1 MTDRWSLGG
10 RIRGE
15 RGRQMAR
22 ASAERQGS
30 SRRLLVSKKNYH
42 VQLRVARLA
51 SHCLCTV
58 YSTLFPSDVRCIHAR
73 ACIVIR
79 PCHARIGL
87 HFTRLDSP
95 VPLGS
100 ARHVCLTTSTCL
112 PPSFSCFAVKDH
124 RLPEAVSRRHGNF
137 PPPAS
142 VTTSNAIP
150 VVACQAVHLGIRTW
164 NSAISSPLRFS
175 GPWPPIRHCAYQQ
188 QQKNCG
194 QDPSPSIATGR
205 PPSRRPAPQTESSHD
220 ESTKGE

>member
-1 MTDRWSLGG
+1 
-10 RIRGE
+10 
-15 RGRQMAR
+15 MAR

-100 ARHVCLTTSTCL
+100 ARHVCLTTSTYLPTCL
-112 PPSFSCFAVKDH
+112 PTQLLLFC
-124 RLPEAVSRRHGNF
+124 RE
-137 PPPAS
+137 
-142 VTTSNAIP
+142 
-150 VVACQAVHLGIRTW
+150 
-164 NSAISSPLRFS
+164 
-175 GPWPPIRHCAYQQ
+175 
-188 QQKNCG
+188 
-194 QDPSPSIATGR
+194 R
-205 PPSRRPAPQTESSHD
+205 PPT
-220 ESTKGE
+220 T

>member
-1 MTDRWSLGG
+1 MHQRSG
-10 RIRGE
+10 R
-15 RGRQMAR
+15 A
-22 ASAERQGS
+22 APADCWYP
-30 SRRLLVSKKNYH
+30 KKNYH

-112 PPSFSCFAVKDH
+112 PTQLLLFC
-124 RLPEAVSRRHGNF
+124 RE
-137 PPPAS
+137 
-142 VTTSNAIP
+142 
-150 VVACQAVHLGIRTW
+150 
-164 NSAISSPLRFS
+164 
-175 GPWPPIRHCAYQQ
+175 
-188 QQKNCG
+188 
-194 QDPSPSIATGR
+194 R
-205 PPSRRPAPQTESSHD
+205 PPTTWGSIEATWQFSTSRQRYDFKCYPGRCLSSRTSWHQDVEFGHQQPFALLGTVAAHTPLCVPTTTKELWARPKPVHRDRPTTVTAACPPNGI
-220 ESTKGE
+220 KP

>member
-10 RIRGE
+10 RIRE
-15 RGRQMAR
+15 RKADGPCISGAAGQLPPTAGI
-22 ASAERQGS
+22 Q
-30 SRRLLVSKKNYH
+30 KKLSCSTT
-42 VQLRVARLA
+42 LRVARLA

-112 PPSFSCFAVKDH
+112 PTQLLLFC
-124 RLPEAVSRRHGNF
+124 RE
-137 PPPAS
+137 
-142 VTTSNAIP
+142 
-150 VVACQAVHLGIRTW
+150 
-164 NSAISSPLRFS
+164 
-175 GPWPPIRHCAYQQ
+175 
-188 QQKNCG
+188 
-194 QDPSPSIATGR
+194 R
-205 PPSRRPAPQTESSHD
+205 PPT
-220 ESTKGE
+220 T